1 MFWKGDIMRHSKRKS
16 LAAVILICSLIMSA
30 CSSVSPSSS
39 PAEPAPFDRPAA
51 ETTLNPPFE
60 HPNSPLAA
68 NDLLWQ
74 TFTLNEYGMPAA
86 YPEEYGGA
94 YVVGDT
100 LYIYL
105 TDMRE
110 EVQAWYMEAC
120 HNSTAVSFIEAEYSA
135 NYLQSLHDVVS
146 EYVDSYSITSYGV
159 DFRNNR
165 FSVSVAKEDDQE
177 TLAAELDN
185 PAIVIEKG
193 AYAQLA

>member
-1 MFWKGDIMRHSKRKS
+1 MKQVKKKS
-16 LAAVILICSLIMSA
+16 IIAAVIFSCSLFLTA
-30 CSSVSPSSS
+30 CSPSSAPS
-39 PAEPAPFDRPAA
+39 AEPAPFERPPA
-51 ETTLNPPFE
+51 ETTLNPSYG
-60 HPNSPLAA
+60 HQNSPLAA

-74 TFTLNEYGMPAA
+74 TFTLNEYGMPEA

-94 YVVGDT
+94 YVLGNT

-120 HNSTAVSFIEAEYSA
+120 HQSTAVSFIEAEYSA
-135 NYLQSLHDVVS
+135 NYLQSLHEVVS
-146 EYVDSYSITSYGV
+146 EYTDDYSITSYGI

-165 FSVSVAKEDDQE
+165 FSVGVANEEDME
-177 TLAAELDN
+177 ALAAELDN
-185 PAIVIEKG
+185 PAVVIEKG

>member
-1 MFWKGDIMRHSKRKS
+1 MKLTKRKS
-16 LAAVILICSLIMSA
+16 ITAAVILLCLLIISA
-30 CSSVSPSSS
+30 CSSNSPAPS
-39 PAEPAPFDRPAA
+39 PAEPTPFERPAA
-51 ETTLNPPFE
+51 ETALSPAFE

-94 YVVGDT
+94 YIVGDT
-100 LYIYL
+100 LYVYL
-105 TDMRE
+105 TDMRK
-110 EVQAWYMEAC
+110 EVQAWYLAAC

-135 NYLQSLHDVVS
+135 NYLQGLHDTVS
-146 EYVDSYSITSYGV
+146 EYSDRYSITSYGV

-165 FSVSVAKEDDQE
+165 FSVSVAEEEDLE
-177 TLAAELDN
+177 ALAAELDN
-185 PAIVIEKG
+185 PAVVVEMG